1 MHNISFIKENNFVFV
16 FVFNFIA
23 FSRFVEQFNVCVKK
37 KTPQNN
43 SHQTNKKTNIFK
55 NWIE

>member
-16 FVFNFIA
+16 FFFYFIA
-23 FSRFVEQFNVCVKK
+23 FSRFVEQFNARVKK
-37 KTPQNN
+37 KTRKTI
-43 SHQTNKKTNIFK
+43 HIKQTKQTNIFK

>member
-16 FVFNFIA
+16 VFFYFIA

-43 SHQTNKKTNIFK
+43 SHQTNKTNQHF
-55 NWIE
+55 